1 MFFCD
6 YGEFVE
12 QAIFTHQFWS
22 NYIGSTK
29 YKQATKQPSN
39 LGQDQRNKNS
49 TKNEITLCAARNR
62 NFKTARGLT
71 EQQKKCTP
79 CESTYKNYVAVHN
92 ITL

>member
-1 MFFCD
+1 M
-6 YGEFVE
+6 
-12 QAIFTHQFWS
+12 
-22 NYIGSTK
+22 K
-29 YKQATKQPSN
+29 YKQATKQQSN

-49 TKNEITLCAARNR
+49 TINEITLCAACNR

-79 CESTYKNYVAVHN
+79 CESTNKNYVAVHN